1 MGDASETHGAN
12 GTNGTRA
19 PATEVDAAPPAFDA
33 FLERRDEVVRA
44 LQGLG
49 DVASSL
55 GTKSLRDRV
64 DRELVK
70 KLEQDRFHLVVVGE
84 FNHGKTTFVNALLGE
99 GALPVGVTPTTAT
112 IHHIHWAEHP
122 EATVV
127 AASGERRSIPFEEAR
142 RFAVGGG
149 ASSEEVDHLE
159 IGYPADLL
167 KERIVLVDTPGVN
180 DLSLSRADITYSYIP
195 RADAVL
201 FLLDA
206 GQILKE
212 SERVFLNDKL
222 LKASRDKIVFVI
234 TKWDLLSEPEQRE
247 ALAYAK
253 NHLAGMVKDPV
264 VFPVSAERALG
275 GHRDASGLP
284 ELVAHLTRFLAEE
297 RGRILLD
304 NALGAGLGVAELLS
318 KGIDAR
324 RRSIQMKTEEIDR
337 RLAALE
343 KDLAGQAGTIEQRR
357 MAIREDVSGIKAAAR
372 KDLDR
377 FVDEVIRQLPN
388 VIESAKPGELKK
400 YLPAFL
406 EDAYKQ
412 WAEEETK
419 EIAMQLEQLAEKTVA
434 LVREDAHDSAKR
446 VAALLGTDSQRLDV
460 QIDTIRYDVGVVALM
475 FGGVALMAVNLMA
488 GGVLAI
494 AGPAIFAMFAR
505 GKIHEE
511 FKKRA
516 NELAPEVM
524 RETAKKVAP
533 KLDAMIEEFA
543 QKLDAWVVS
552 AGQELHREIVEV
564 LHATKDARDAGDHDE
579 TKANASVEGQ
589 VAALHKVKERIEKL
603 RGALWAPR
611 LRIAPAPPAAPAAPQ
626 SNSAA

>member
-1 MGDASETHGAN
+1 MSAT
-12 GTNGTRA
+12 GTTAADG
-19 PATEVDAAPPAFDA
+19 PATSATKPSLDA
-33 FLERRDEVVRA
+33 FFSRRDEVVNA
-44 LQGLG
+44 LRGLG
-49 DVASSL
+49 DVASAL
-55 GTKSLRDRV
+55 GTKSLRERV
-64 DRELVK
+64 QRELVR
-70 KLEQDRFHLVVVGE
+70 KLEEDRFHLVVMGE

-99 GALPVGVTPTTAT
+99 QALPVGVTPTTAA
-112 IHHIHWAEHP
+112 IHHIRWADRP

-127 AASGERRSIPFEEAR
+127 MASGERRGMPFEEAK

-149 ASSEEVDHLE
+149 AATAEVDYLE
-159 IGYPADLL
+159 IGYPAPLL
-167 KERIVLVDTPGVN
+167 EERILLVDTPGVN
-180 DLSLSRADITYSYIP
+180 DLSLQRADITYSYIP

-234 TKWDLLSEPEQRE
+234 TKWDLLSPDEQRE
-247 ALAYAK
+247 ALEYAK
-253 NHLAGMVKDPV
+253 NHLSTLVKDPV
-264 VFPVSAERALG
+264 VFPVSAEAALAG
-275 GHRDASGLP
+275 GVAGFAGSGLP

-304 NALGAGLGVAELLS
+304 NALGEGATVAQLLAKGV
-318 KGIDAR
+318 DAR
-324 RRSIQMKTEEIDR
+324 RRSILMKTEEIDR
-337 RLAALE
+337 RIAALE
-343 KDLAGQAGTIEQRR
+343 KDLAGNAGTIEQRR
-357 MAIREDVSGIKAAAR
+357 VQIREDVSAIKTGAR

-377 FVDEVIRQLPN
+377 FVDDVCRQLPN
-388 VIESAKPGELKK
+388 VIDAAKPGELKQ

-419 EIAMQLEQLAEKTVA
+419 EIAVELERLTEKTVA

-446 VAALLGTDSQRLDV
+446 VAAVIGSDARRLDV
-460 QIDTIRYDVGVVALM
+460 QVDTIKYDVGVVALM

-511 FKKRA
+511 LKKRA
-516 NELAPEVM
+516 KELAPEVM

-533 KLDAMIEEFA
+533 KLDSLIDEFA
-543 QKLDAWVVS
+543 QKLDTWVVN
-552 AGQELHREIVEV
+552 AGEELHREVIEV
-564 LHATKDARDAGDHDE
+564 LRATKEARNAGQSDE
-579 TKANASVEGQ
+579 AAATAAVEGQ
-589 VAALHKVKERIEKL
+589 AAALAKVEERLQRL
-603 RGALWAPR
+603 RAELWAP
-611 LRIAPAPPAAPAAPQ
+611 PPQVGLAEKVRVAPAA
-626 SNSAA
+626 S

>member
-1 MGDASETHGAN
+1 MSTDTIQSPASGA
-12 GTNGTRA
+12 GV
-19 PATEVDAAPPAFDA
+19 PAGMDA
-33 FLERRDEVVRA
+33 FFERRDEVVRT
-44 LQGLG
+44 LRGLG
-49 DVASSL
+49 DVASAL
-55 GTKSLRDRV
+55 GTHSLQARV
-64 DRELVK
+64 DRELVH
-70 KLEQDRFHLVVVGE
+70 KLEEDRFHLVVVGE

-99 GALPVGVTPTTAT
+99 TVLPVGVTPTTAA
-112 IHHIHWAEHP
+112 IHHIRFAETP

-127 AASGERRSIPFEEAR
+127 TTGGERRGIPFGEAR

-149 ASSEEVDHLE
+149 ASSEEAGSVDYLE
-159 IGYPADLL
+159 IGYPAPLL
-167 KERIVLVDTPGVN
+167 KERILLVDTPGVN
-180 DLSLSRADITYSYIP
+180 DLSLQRSDITYSYIP

-212 SERVFLNDKL
+212 SERVFLHDKL

-234 TKWDLLSEPEQRE
+234 TKWDLLSPEEQRE

-253 NHLAGMVKDPV
+253 NHLAGLVKDPV
-264 VFPVSAERALG
+264 VFPVSAEAALAG
-275 GHRDASGLP
+275 QREASGLP
-284 ELVAHLTRFLAEE
+284 ELVVHLTRFLAEE
-297 RGRILLD
+297 RGRILLG
-304 NALGAGLGVAELLS
+304 NALGEGLGVAELLS

-324 RRSIQMKTEEIDR
+324 RRSVQMKTEEIDR

-343 KDLAGQAGTIEQRR
+343 EDLAGRAGTIEQRR
-357 MAIREDVSGIKAAAR
+357 MQIREEVSAIKTGAR

-388 VIESAKPGELKK
+388 VIESAKPGELKQ

-406 EDAYKQ
+406 EDAFKQ
-412 WAEEETK
+412 WTEEETR
-419 EIAMQLEQLAEKTVA
+419 EIAMSLERLAEKTVA

-446 VAALLGTDSQRLDV
+446 VAAVMGSDARRLDV
-460 QIDTIRYDVGVVALM
+460 QVDTIRYDVGVVALM

-505 GKIHEE
+505 TKIHEE

-524 RETAKKVAP
+524 RETAAKVAP
-533 KLDAMIEEFA
+533 KLDSLIEEFA
-543 QKLDAWVVS
+543 RKLDAWVVS
-552 AGQELHREIVEV
+552 AGEELHREIVEV
-564 LHATKDARDAGDHDE
+564 LRATKNARDAGEADE
-579 TKANASVEGQ
+579 AATLAAVEGQ
-589 VAALHKVKERIEKL
+589 AAALEQVKARIEKL
-603 RGALWAPR
+603 RASLWSPR
-611 LRIAPAPPAAPAAPQ
+611 VRVADARPD
-626 SNSAA
+626 

>member
-1 MGDASETHGAN
+1 MTDVKDTV
-12 GTNGTRA
+12 
-19 PATEVDAAPPAFDA
+19 VDAAAAPAFDA
-33 FLERRDEVVRA
+33 FYERRDEVVRA
-44 LQGLG
+44 VRGLS
-49 DVASSL
+49 DVAATL
-55 GTKSLRDRV
+55 GTTSLKERV
-64 DRELVK
+64 DRELVR
-70 KLEQDRFHLVVVGE
+70 KLEEDRFHLVVVGE

-99 GALPVGVTPTTAT
+99 QALPVGVTPTTAT
-112 IHHIHWAEHP
+112 IHHIRWADKP

-127 AASGERRSIPFEEAR
+127 TTSGERKPVPFADAK

-149 ASSEEVDHLE
+149 ASGDDVDYLE
-159 IGYPADLL
+159 IGYPAALL
-167 KERIVLVDTPGVN
+167 KERILLVDTPGVN
-180 DLSLSRADITYSYIP
+180 DLSLQRSDITYSYIP

-234 TKWDLLSEPEQRE
+234 TKWDLLSAEEQRE

-253 NHLAGMVKDPV
+253 NHLADLVKAPV
-264 VFPVSAERALG
+264 VFPVSAELALSG
-275 GHRDASGLP
+275 NRDGSGLP

-304 NALGAGLGVAELLS
+304 NALGEGLGVSELLG

-324 RRSIQMKTEEIDR
+324 RRSIQMNNEEIDR
-337 RLAALE
+337 RIAALE
-343 KDLAGQAGTIEQRR
+343 QDLTGKAGTIEQRR
-357 MAIREDVSGIKAAAR
+357 MQIREDVSGIKAGAR

-377 FVDEVIRQLPN
+377 FVDDVIRQLPN

-406 EDAYKQ
+406 EDAYRQ
-412 WAEEETK
+412 WAEAETK

-434 LVREDAHDSAKR
+434 LVKEDAHESAKR
-446 VAALLGTDSQRLDV
+446 VAALMGSDQHRLDV
-460 QIDTIRYDVGVVALM
+460 KIDTIRYDVGVVALM

-488 GGVLAI
+488 GGILAI

-533 KLDAMIEEFA
+533 KLDSLIEEFA
-543 QKLDAWVVS
+543 VKLDAWVVT
-552 AGQELHREIVEV
+552 AGEELHREVVEV
-564 LHATKDARDAGDHDE
+564 LRATRDARRAGQGDE
-579 TKANASVEGQ
+579 QAAMASVEGQ
-589 VAALHKVKERIEKL
+589 AAALAKVAERIEKL
-603 RGALWAPR
+603 RGSLWAPR
-611 LRIAPAPPAAPAAPQ
+611 VRVGPAVAP
-626 SNSAA
+626 

>member
-1 MGDASETHGAN
+1 MSTEMSGDAN
-12 GTNGTRA
+12 GQTL
-19 PATEVDAAPPAFDA
+19 VDAATPPPPPVFDA
-33 FLERRDEVVRA
+33 FFERRDEVVRA
-44 LQGLG
+44 LRGLS

-55 GTKSLRDRV
+55 GTRSLRERV
-64 DRELVK
+64 DRELVD

-84 FNHGKTTFVNALLGE
+84 FNHGKTSFVNALLGE
-99 GALPVGVTPTTAT
+99 PALPVGVTPTTAT
-112 IHHIHWAEHP
+112 IHHIHWVAQP

-127 AASGERRSIPFEEAR
+127 RTSGEQTRIPFDEAR

-149 ASSEEVDHLE
+149 AAPDEIDHLE
-159 IGYPADLL
+159 IGYPAPLL
-167 KERIVLVDTPGVN
+167 QERILLVDTPGVN
-180 DLSLSRADITYSYIP
+180 DLSLQRADITYSYIP

-234 TKWDLLSEPEQRE
+234 TKWDLLSESEQRE

-264 VFPVSAERALG
+264 VFPVSAETALAG
-275 GHRDASGLP
+275 KPESSGLP

-304 NALGAGLGVAELLS
+304 NALGAGLGVADLLS

-388 VIESAKPGELKK
+388 VIESAKPGELKQ

-406 EDAYKQ
+406 EDAYRQ
-412 WAEEETK
+412 WAEDETR
-419 EIAMQLEQLAEKTVA
+419 EIAIQLEQLAEKTVA
-434 LVREDAHDSAKR
+434 LVREDAHESAKR
-446 VAALLGTDSQRLDV
+446 VASLLGSDARRLDV
-460 QIDTIRYDVGVVALM
+460 QVDTIRYDVGVVALM
-475 FGGVALMAVNLMA
+475 FGGVALMAINLMA

-533 KLDAMIEEFA
+533 KLDAMIDEFA

-564 LHATKDARDAGDHDE
+564 LRATRDSRDAGHVDE
-579 TKANASVEGQ
+579 AEAGASVEGQ
-589 VAALHKVKERIEKL
+589 VAALAKVREQVEKL
-603 RGALWAPR
+603 KGQLWAPSR
-611 LRIAPAPPAAPAAPQ
+611 VRVGVVEA
-626 SNSAA
+626 SAAS

>member
-1 MGDASETHGAN
+1 MSDGN
-12 GTNGTRA
+12 GTTPGAGVSPA
-19 PATEVDAAPPAFDA
+19 PSAAQSPQTFDA
-33 FLERRDEVVRA
+33 FYERRDEVVRA
-44 LQGLG
+44 LRGLG
-49 DVASSL
+49 DVATSL
-55 GTKSLRDRV
+55 GTKSLRERV
-64 DRELVK
+64 DKDLVH

-99 GALPVGVTPTTAT
+99 GALPVGVTPTTAA
-112 IHHIHWAEHP
+112 IHHIRWADKP

-127 AASGERRSIPFEEAR
+127 GVNGERRPIPFEEAR

-149 ASSEEVDHLE
+149 ESADTVDYLE
-159 IGYPADLL
+159 IGYPAPLL
-167 KERIVLVDTPGVN
+167 QERIVLVDTPGVN
-180 DLSLSRADITYSYIP
+180 DLSLQRADITYSYIP

-234 TKWDLLSEPEQRE
+234 TKWDLLSEGEQRE

-253 NHLAGMVKDPV
+253 NHLAQMVKEPV
-264 VFPVSAERALG
+264 VFPVSAETALG
-275 GHRDASGLP
+275 GRRNASGIP

-304 NALGAGLGVAELLS
+304 NALGAGLGVGVLLA

-324 RRSIQMKTEEIDR
+324 RRSVQMKSEEIDR
-337 RLAALE
+337 RLALLE
-343 KDLAGQAGTIEQRR
+343 KDLTGQAGTIEQRR
-357 MAIREDVSGIKAAAR
+357 MAIREDVSAIKAGAR

-377 FVDEVIRQLPN
+377 FVDDVIRQLPN

-419 EIAMQLEQLAEKTVA
+419 EIAAQLEHLAEKTIA
-434 LVREDAHDSAKR
+434 LVKDDAHDSARR
-446 VAALLGTDSQRLDV
+446 VAALMGSDTQRLDV

-475 FGGVALMAVNLMA
+475 FGGVALMAVNVMA
-488 GGVLAI
+488 GGILAI

-533 KLDAMIEEFA
+533 KLDAMIDEFA
-543 QKLDAWVVS
+543 TKLEAWVVS
-552 AGQELHREIVEV
+552 AGQELHREIAEV
-564 LHATKDARDAGDHDE
+564 LQATKAARDAGEGDE
-579 TKANASVEGQ
+579 SKALASIEGQ
-589 VAALHKVKERIEKL
+589 TAALAKVRERIDKL
-603 RGALWAPR
+603 RGELWAPR
-611 LRIAPAPPAAPAAPQ
+611 LRVAEKQAAAG
-626 SNSAA
+626 